1 LNEVGVFWSAD
12 EVWVVMFFGV
22 DGVVFRRFEV
32 EWGAVVSML
41 ETIWTG
47 LGSTGDALVVRG

>member
-1 LNEVGVFWSAD
+1 MGVFWSTD

-22 DGVVFRRFEV
+22 DGVAFGRFEV
-32 EWGAVVSML
+32 EWGVVIPML

-47 LGSTGDALVVRG
+47 LNFTGDALVVRG